1 MVESERG
8 KEGKPG
14 QGCILELVTAVGNQ
28 DSLTGSVDCLSEW
41 NTQGMEK
48 RCRWHLS
55 TSSHPPLVNSCLW
68 VLTPLQFQAA
78 QVRKYDRFPESFNG
92 VAKMP

>member
-28 DSLTGSVDCLSEW
+28 DSLTGSVDCVSEW

-55 TSSHPPLVNSCLW
+55 TNSHPPLFNSC
-68 VLTPLQFQAA
+68 PMGIN
-78 QVRKYDRFPESFNG
+78 SFAIPG
-92 VAKMP
+92 CISEEV